1 MIKFDNNK
9 IKLLSTIGPRA
20 SIGLHL
26 LDVVKNNNNI
36 MVLTSDVSTSAGLDR
51 FRKKYKENYLDIGI
65 AEQNLI
71 GVAAG
76 LSLEGYDVIT
86 TTFAPF
92 QTMRCCEQ
100 IKVNLGY
107 MNSKVIMIGIASGL
121 VLGQLGYTHC
131 CIEDIGVLK
140 SIPNITIISPSDSL
154 ETLKAIDASLN
165 NKESTYIRVTG
176 GTNNPIINSQDYNFE
191 IGKPIELIKGNDV
204 TIFSNGA
211 ILNEAMKASEILRN
225 KNISCSV
232 INVHTLKP
240 VSLEVFENFFED
252 KKLIATVEEHNVIGG
267 LGSTISDLMS
277 QKKNLP
283 NLIKFG
289 INDNYSFHGDY
300 EFLKKSHGLK
310 SENIAGKILD
320 NLKKT

>member
-9 IKLLSTIGPRA
+9 IKLFSTIGPRA

-51 FRKKYKENYLDIGI
+51 FRKKYKKNYLDVGI

-107 MNSKVIMIGIASGL
+107 MNSKVTMIGIASGL

-176 GTNNPIINSQDYNFE
+176 GTNNPIINSEDYDFE
-191 IGKPIELIKGNDV
+191 IGKPIELIKGDDV
-204 TIFSNGA
+204 AIFSNGA
-211 ILNEAMKASEILRN
+211 ILNEAIKASEILRN

-240 VSLEVFENFFED
+240 ISIEDFENFFDD
-252 KKLIATVEEHNVIGG
+252 KKLIVTVEEHNIIGG

-283 NLIKFG
+283 SLIKFG

-300 EFLKKSHGLK
+300 EFLKKKHGLK
-310 SENIAGKILD
+310 CENIAEKILN

>member
-1 MIKFDNNK
+1 MNINEKQ
-9 IKLLSTIGPRA
+9 IKLWSAIGPRA
-20 SIGLHL
+20 AFGLSA
-26 LDVVKNNNNI
+26 LDFAKEFDDLMI
-36 MVLTSDVSTSAGLDR
+36 LTCDVSTSAGLDR
-51 FRKKYKENYLDIGI
+51 FKNQFKDKYLDLGI

-71 GVAAG
+71 GVASG
-76 LSLEGYDVIT
+76 LASENYRVVT

-92 QTMRCCEQ
+92 QTMRCNEQ

-211 ILNEAMKASEILRN
+211 ILNEAIKASEILRN

-310 SENIAGKILD
+310 SENIAGKILA

>member
-1 MIKFDNNK
+1 MIKFDKNK

-20 SIGLHL
+20 SVGLHL
-26 LDVVKNNNNI
+26 LEVVKKNKNI

-51 FRKKYKENYLDIGI
+51 FRKKYTENYIEVGI
-65 AEQNLI
+65 AEQNLM

-107 MNSKVIMIGIASGL
+107 MKSKVTMIGIASGL

-131 CIEDIGVLK
+131 CIEDLGVIK
-140 SIPNITIISPSDSL
+140 SIPNICVISPSDSL
-154 ETLKAIDASLN
+154 ETLKAIDASLKS
-165 NKESTYIRVTG
+165 NKSTYIRLTG
-176 GTNNPIINSQDYNFE
+176 GANNPIINLQDYNFE
-191 IGKPIELIKGNDV
+191 IGKPVEIIQGKDV
-204 TIFSNGA
+204 TIFSTGA
-211 ILNEAMKASEILRN
+211 ITNEAIRAAEILN
-225 KNISCSV
+225 KSNVSCSV
-232 INVHTLKP
+232 VNVHTLKP
-240 VSLEVFENFFED
+240 VNIKNFENYLD
-252 KKLIATVEEHNVIGG
+252 NKKLLVTVEEHNTTGG

-277 QKKNLP
+277 QKSNLSK
-283 NLIKFG
+283 LIKFG
-289 INDNYSFHGDY
+289 VNDNYNFHGDY
-300 EFLKKSHGLK
+300 EYLKKSHGLDGK
-310 SENIAGKILD
+310 NIADKILL